1 MPRLTPYVRG
11 APSRKESAVST
22 RRLIECSCGA
32 LIQGEDDD
40 DVVAQA
46 QEHAKSIHDME
57 LSREQA
63 LAMARPA

>member
-1 MPRLTPYVRG
+1 M
-11 APSRKESAVST
+11 ST